1 MSQRFYRCAMGLSL
15 LCVALSACP
24 ERKAVWVS
32 PGPVGRPIFTF
43 GKKNGQPEPVPI
55 SLLRVDR
62 CSDEQTRDTAV
73 APSET
78 AWMIVAPDEGTSEM
92 QSIQY
97 GDVTA
102 SYVETNRAR
111 PLRPG
116 CYVVTVSA
124 VATARFFLDDQLR
137 LAN

>member
-1 MSQRFYRCAMGLSL
+1 MSQRFHRSAMGLLL
-15 LCVALSACP
+15 LCLALAACP

-32 PGPVGRPIFTF
+32 PGPVGHPIFTF
-43 GKKNGQPEPVPI
+43 GKRNGQPEPVPI

-62 CSDEQTRDTAV
+62 CDEVKGDTAV

-78 AWMIVAPDEGTSEM
+78 AWMIVAPDEGTSEL

-97 GDVTA
+97 GDVPA
-102 SYVETNRAR
+102 SYVETTR
-111 PLRPG
+111 PRQLRPG

-137 LAN
+137 VAN